1 MALIS
6 TSLVITVCI
15 LNIYHHTTDNT
26 VPRWIKV
33 LVMDWIAT
41 MLCMKCGRPK
51 HQVAPRIE
59 VSCEVAKKM
68 DTKVKSVPFLEVK
81 NGVPAP
87 SKKGMDVNLPD
98 YVRTYIFQ
106 AAEREAQTA
115 ISEENKSDWQI
126 VGRVLDRLFLFI
138 FLAIMIIISVL
149 NYNDYRNK

>member
-6 TSLVITVCI
+6 TSLVITMWI
-15 LNIYHHTTDNT
+15 LNIYYHTTDNP

-33 LVMDWIAT
+33 LAMDWLTT

-51 HQVAPRIE
+51 AQVAPNSD

-68 DTKVKSVPFLEVK
+68 DIEVKSPPSIEVK
-81 NGVPAP
+81 NGVPASP
-87 SKKGMDVNLPD
+87 RKGIDVNLPD

-115 ISEENKSDWQI
+115 VSEENKSDWQMI
-126 VGRVLDRLFLFI
+126 GRVLDRLFLVI